1 MWYSN
6 NSGDCRAGALTEPR
20 PREVAVAGAVVLTC
34 GSARWPGAEVVEV
47 AAVPALPGREEL
59 GSLLAGLDGR
69 RLVVCGTDAD
79 LAAVLLRLLRSSLLG
94 VAPVGYVPSSATSSV
109 ARLWGLPVV
118 PAAAASLALRGQPD
132 RVPLVRDDSG
142 GVLVG
147 LGVVRPVQGVV
158 YSDDEVVL
166 RGQAARLEVAPDR
179 ALGLVVRVVRRGLL
193 GRRAVRQAAGR
204 AVQLGCAPT
213 DVWRDG
219 IADRTTD
226 RWTWYRH
233 TEDWLL
239 ARP

>member
-1 MWYSN
+1 M
-6 NSGDCRAGALTEPR
+6 T
-20 PREVAVAGAVVLTC
+20 GAVVLTC
-34 GSARWPGAEVVEV
+34 GSARWPGPGDPGVT
-47 AAVPALPGREEL
+47 AVSARPGREEL
-59 GSLLAGLDGR
+59 GAPLGGLNGR
-69 RLVVCGTDAD
+69 RLVLCGTDAD
-79 LAAVLLRLLRSSLLG
+79 LAAVLLRLLRTNALG
-94 VAPVGYVPSSATSSV
+94 TVPVGYVPSSATSAV

-118 PAAAASLALRGQPD
+118 PTAAAQLALGGQPD

-147 LGVVRPVQGVV
+147 LGVVRPLQGVA
-158 YSDDEVVL
+158 YCDDEVVL

-219 IADRTTD
+219 IAARTTD

-233 TEDWLL
+233 TEDWQL

>member
-1 MWYSN
+1 V
-6 NSGDCRAGALTEPR
+6 T
-20 PREVAVAGAVVLTC
+20 GAVVLTC
-34 GSARWPGAEVVEV
+34 GSARWPGAGVSEV

-59 GSLLAGLDGR
+59 GSLLAGLAGR
-69 RLVVCGTDAD
+69 RLVVCGSDAD

-94 VAPVGYVPSSATSSV
+94 VVPVGYVPSSATSAV

-118 PAAAASLALRGQPD
+118 PSVAASLALRGQPD

-147 LGVVRPVQGVV
+147 LGVVRPLQGVA
-158 YSDDEVVL
+158 YCDDEVVL
-166 RGQAARLEVAPDR
+166 RGQASRLEVTPDR

-204 AVQLGCAPT
+204 AVQLGCTPT

-219 IADRTTD
+219 VAGHTTD

-233 TEDWLL
+233 TEDWQL